1 VVRVREGKEDRMAS
15 KEVTIDSV
23 RLSLMSGE
31 WVVILKEK
39 GTEQYL
45 PIYMGPSQAN
55 IVKRELIGAR
65 FPEPEVYE
73 RFLAG
78 VDIAKADLESVTVNG
93 PDKNLFRAKL
103 LLTERGESL
112 EMDCPVAGALALA
125 LRRSTRIL
133 VDEIAFD
140 KVGITLPE

>member
-1 VVRVREGKEDRMAS
+1 MAQV
-15 KEVTIDSV
+15 EVTIDSI
-23 RLSLMSGE
+23 RRAMLRQE
-31 WVVILKEK
+31 WSVILKQRGAER
-39 GTEQYL
+39 YL
-45 PIYMGPSQAN
+45 LIYMGPSQAN
-55 IVKRELIGAR
+55 IVRSQIVDPR

-78 VDIAKADLESVTVNG
+78 ADIAKATLESVTVNG
-93 PDKNLFRAKL
+93 PEKNLFRAKL
-103 LLTERGESL
+103 RLTERGESL

-133 VDEIAFD
+133 VDEITFD

>member
-1 VVRVREGKEDRMAS
+1 MAQV
-15 KEVTIDSV
+15 EVTIDSI
-23 RLSLMSGE
+23 RRAMLRQKWS
-31 WVVILKEK
+31 VILKQRGAER
-39 GTEQYL
+39 YL
-45 PIYMGPSQAN
+45 LIYMGPSQAN
-55 IVKRELIGAR
+55 IVRSQIVGPR

-78 VDIAKADLESVTVNG
+78 ADIAKATLESVTVNG
-93 PDKNLFRAKL
+93 PEKNLFRAKL

-125 LRRSTRIL
+125 LRRNARIL